1 MCKET
6 FLRLPEEKRNR
17 ILDAAWEEFTS
28 VSFTKA
34 SINRI
39 IRRAEIPRG
48 SFYQYFDDKDDLFHY
63 LMKEV
68 REQFADGYRRLL
80 DDAHGDMFRSAIMG
94 YDRFLSERR
103 HGRLFP
109 AADRCMKLI
118 RINPGMDLEA
128 LGRNNRPD
136 KREVMRDFLERMNL
150 APFRRRDEIF
160 LRQVCCMVGACLVG
174 AIMDALIN
182 PEQEAEDRREL
193 LEALEILRRGS
204 YTEAALTDVA
214 NGYPEAPDEN
224 GYPETPENIGK
235 GDAE

>member
-48 SFYQYFDDKDDLFHY
+48 SFYQYFDDKDDLFRY
-63 LMKEV
+63 LMKQVHE
-68 REQFADGYRRLL
+68 ELTDGYRRLL
-80 DDAHGDMFRSAIMG
+80 ADADGDLFRSAVMA

-103 HGRLFP
+103 QGRNFP

-128 LGRNNRPD
+128 LGRNHHPE
-136 KREVMRDFLERMNL
+136 KREVMREFWDRMDL
-150 APFRRRDEIF
+150 APFRRQDDAF
-160 LRQVCCMVGACLVG
+160 LTPICCMLGMCLVG
-174 AIMDALIN
+174 AIMDSLMN
-182 PEQEAEDRREL
+182 PEKEMENRQEL
-193 LEALEILRRGS
+193 WEALEILRRGS
-204 YTEAALTDVA
+204 YTETALNDSRRTA
-214 NGYPEAPDEN
+214 
-224 GYPETPENIGK
+224 YPETLEAIGK
-235 GDAE
+235 EDAE